1 MAGIYDYINRFWAEA
16 ERSPFNPT
24 EVALYHYLLYE
35 ANRLRWEMPFACH
48 TAILCVRLSTT
59 KQNISKARQHL
70 MERGLIEFQAGTG
83 IRTPTLYSLTLQ
95 TPRQLPQQ
103 ITPQL
108 TRELTVQLS
117 HSNIED
123 KDKDKN
129 KDKDKDIICTH
140 SARDD
145 GHKPLDELETILLAD
160 TAWQDKI
167 IGVLAK
173 RENSEVDTGRLCGYI
188 RDFFEEQRIG
198 GNGQRDE
205 SDCRSHFYHWI
216 VKQLNS
222 SRYETKRKS
231 AAYSGSDVTAVS
243 AGDYEGA
250 F

>member
-83 IRTPTLYSLTLQ
+83 IRTPALYSLTLQ

-108 TRELTVQLS
+108 SRELTVQLT

-123 KDKDKN
+123 KDKN
-129 KDKDKDIICTH
+129 KDKDIIYSQ

-173 RENSEVDTGRLCGYI
+173 TKPSCWQILHGRTRLSECWQKEKTTKSIPAGCADISVT
-188 RDFFEEQRIG
+188 
-198 GNGQRDE
+198 
-205 SDCRSHFYHWI
+205 
-216 VKQLNS
+216 S
-222 SRYETKRKS
+222 SRSRESEEAASGTK
-231 AAYSGSDVTAVS
+231 ATA
-243 AGDYEGA
+243 GA
-250 F
+250 ISTTG

>member
-83 IRTPTLYSLTLQ
+83 IRTPALYSLTLQ

-103 ITPQL
+103 ITSQL
-108 TRELTVQLS
+108 TRELTVQLT

-129 KDKDKDIICTH
+129 KDKDIVN
-140 SARDD
+140 SQPARDD
-145 GHKPLDELETILLAD
+145 NYKSLEELESILLAD
-160 TAWQDKI
+160 TAWQEQI
-167 IGVLAK
+167 TGVLAK
-173 RENSEVDTGRLCGYI
+173 REK
-188 RDFFEEQRIG
+188 QRS
-198 GNGQRDE
+198 QY
-205 SDCRSHFYHWI
+205 RS
-216 VKQLNS
+216 
-222 SRYETKRKS
+222 
-231 AAYSGSDVTAVS
+231 AVRI
-243 AGDYEGA
+243 YP
-250 F
+250 

>member
-1 MAGIYDYINRFWAEA
+1 M
-16 ERSPFNPT
+16 
-24 EVALYHYLLYE
+24 ALYHYLLYE

-48 TAILCVRLSTT
+48 TAILCVRLSTI

-83 IRTPTLYSLTLQ
+83 IRTPALYSLTLQ

-108 TRELTVQLS
+108 SRELT

-123 KDKDKN
+123 KDKN
-129 KDKDKDIICTH
+129 KDIIN
-140 SARDD
+140 SQPARND

-173 RENSEVDTGRLCGYI
+173 RENSEVSTGRLCGYI

-198 GNGQRDE
+198 GSGQRDE

-216 VKQLNS
+216 IKRLNAN
-222 SRYETKRKS
+222 RRNNTEIPNL
-231 AAYSGSDVTAVS
+231 
-243 AGDYEGA
+243 
-250 F
+250 

>member
-1 MAGIYDYINRFWAEA
+1 MAGIYDYINRFWTEA
-16 ERSPFNPT
+16 EHSPFNPT

-35 ANRLRWEMPFACH
+35 ANRLRWNMPFACH

-70 MERGLIEFQAGTG
+70 KERGLIEFQAGTG
-83 IRTPTLYSLTLQ
+83 IRTPALYSLTLQ
-95 TPRQLPQQ
+95 LPPQLPQQ
-103 ITPQL
+103 VTPQL
-108 TRELTVQLS
+108 SRELTVQLT

-123 KDKDKN
+123 KDKN
-129 KDKDKDIICTH
+129 KDKNIIN
-140 SARDD
+140 SQPARDD
-145 GHKPLDELETILLAD
+145 SYKSLEELESILLAD
-160 TAWQDKI
+160 TAWQEQI
-167 IGVLAK
+167 TGLLAK
-173 RENSEVDTGRLCGYI
+173 RENRTVNTDQLCRYI
-188 RDFFEEQRIG
+188 RDFFDEQKIG

-222 SRYETKRKS
+222 SRYGTKRKS
-231 AAYSGSDVTAVS
+231 AAYSGTDVTAVS

>member
-59 KQNISKARQHL
+59 KQNISKARQRL
-70 MERGLIEFQAGTG
+70 VERGLIEFQAGTG
-83 IRTPTLYSLTLQ
+83 IRTPALYSLTLQ

-108 TRELTVQLS
+108 TRELTVQLP

-129 KDKDKDIICTH
+129 KDKDIICTH

-145 GHKPLDELETILLAD
+145 GHKPLDELESILLAD
-160 TAWQDKI
+160 TAWQVQI
-167 IGVLAK
+167 SSLLAK

-198 GNGQRDE
+198 GSGQRDE

-216 VKQLNS
+216 IKRLNA
-222 SRYETKRKS
+222 SRHGTIRKS
-231 AAYSGSDVTAVS
+231 PTYRDTDVTAVS
-243 AGDYEGA
+243 AEDYEGA

>member
-108 TRELTVQLS
+108 SRELTVQLT

-123 KDKDKN
+123 KDKN
-129 KDKDKDIICTH
+129 KDKDIINSHT
-140 SARDD
+140 ARDD

-173 RENSEVDTGRLCGYI
+173 RENRLCGYI

-198 GNGQRDE
+198 GSGQRDE

-216 VKQLNS
+216 IKRLNAN
-222 SRYETKRKS
+222 RYGTKRKS

>member
-1 MAGIYDYINRFWAEA
+1 M
-16 ERSPFNPT
+16 
-24 EVALYHYLLYE
+24 
-35 ANRLRWEMPFACH
+35 
-48 TAILCVRLSTT
+48 
-59 KQNISKARQHL
+59 
-70 MERGLIEFQAGTG
+70 
-83 IRTPTLYSLTLQ
+83 Q

-108 TRELTVQLS
+108 PRELTVQLT

-123 KDKDKN
+123 KDKD
-129 KDKDKDIICTH
+129 IIYSH

-145 GHKPLDELETILLAD
+145 GHKPLDELESILLAD

-173 RENSEVDTGRLCGYI
+173 RENSEVNTGRLCGYI

-198 GNGQRDE
+198 GSGQRNE

-216 VKQLNS
+216 IKRLNAN
-222 SRYETKRKS
+222 RHGTIRKS
-231 AAYSGSDVTAVS
+231 PTYRDTDVTAVS
-243 AGDYEGA
+243 AEDYEGA

>member
-1 MAGIYDYINRFWAEA
+1 MAGIYDYINRFWSEA

-70 MERGLIEFQAGTG
+70 KERGVIDFQAGTG
-83 IRTPTLYSLTLQ
+83 IRTPAHYSLTLQ

-103 ITPQL
+103 VTPQL
-108 TRELTVQLS
+108 SRELTVQLT

-123 KDKDKN
+123 KDKYKDKN
-129 KDKDKDIICTH
+129 IIN
-140 SARDD
+140 SQPARDD
-145 GHKPLDELETILLAD
+145 SYKSLEELESILLAD
-160 TAWQDKI
+160 TAWQEQI
-167 IGVLAK
+167 TGLLAK
-173 RENSEVDTGRLCGYI
+173 RENNTVNADRLCGYI
-188 RDFFEEQRIG
+188 RDFFDEQKIG
-198 GNGQRDE
+198 ENGQRDE

-222 SRYETKRKS
+222 NRYGTKRKS
-231 AAYSGSDVTAVS
+231 AAYSDADVTAVS

>member
-1 MAGIYDYINRFWAEA
+1 MAGIYDYINRFWTEA
-16 ERSPFNPT
+16 ERSPFNPM

-35 ANRLRWEMPFACH
+35 ANRLRWVVPFACH

-59 KQNISKARQHL
+59 KQNISKARQRL
-70 MERGLIEFQAGTG
+70 TERGLIEFQAGTG
-83 IRTPTLYSLTLQ
+83 IRTPALYSLTLQ

-108 TRELTVQLS
+108 PRELTVQLT

-123 KDKDKN
+123 KDKD
-129 KDKDKDIICTH
+129 IIYSH

-145 GHKPLDELETILLAD
+145 GHKPLDELESILLAD

-173 RENSEVDTGRLCGYI
+173 RENSEVNTGRLCGYI

-198 GNGQRDE
+198 GSGQRNE

-216 VKQLNS
+216 IKRLNAN
-222 SRYETKRKS
+222 RHGTIRKS
-231 AAYSGSDVTAVS
+231 PTYRDTDVTAVS
-243 AGDYEGA
+243 AEDYEGA

>member
-1 MAGIYDYINRFWAEA
+1 MAGIYDYINRFWTEA

-35 ANRLRWEMPFACH
+35 ANRLRWNMPFASH

-70 MERGLIEFQAGTG
+70 KERGLIDFQAGTG
-83 IRTPTLYSLTLQ
+83 ICTPALYSLTLQ

-108 TRELTVQLS
+108 SRELT

-123 KDKDKN
+123 KN
-129 KDKDKDIICTH
+129 KDKDIINSHT
-140 SARDD
+140 ARDD

-198 GNGQRDE
+198 GSGQRDE

-216 VKQLNS
+216 IKRLNA
-222 SRYETKRKS
+222 SRHGTIRKS
-231 AAYSGSDVTAVS
+231 PTYRDTDVS
-243 AGDYEGA
+243 AEDYEGA

>member
-1 MAGIYDYINRFWAEA
+1 MRRTACAGRC
-16 ERSPFNPT
+16 RLP
-24 EVALYHYLLYE
+24 E

-59 KQNISKARQHL
+59 KQNISKARQRL
-70 MERGLIEFQAGTG
+70 VERGLIEFQAGTG
-83 IRTPTLYSLTLQ
+83 IRTPALYSLTLQ

-108 TRELTVQLS
+108 SRELTVQLT

-123 KDKDKN
+123 KDKN
-129 KDKDKDIICTH
+129 KDIINTQP
-140 SARDD
+140 ARDD
-145 GHKPLDELETILLAD
+145 SYKSLEELESILLAD
-160 TAWQDKI
+160 TAWQEQI
-167 IGVLAK
+167 TGLLAK
-173 RENSEVDTGRLCGYI
+173 RENSTVNTDRLCGYI
-188 RDFFEEQRIG
+188 RDFFDEQKIG

-205 SDCRSHFYHWI
+205 SDCRSHFYHWT

-222 SRYETKRKS
+222 SRYGTKRKS